1 MVDRYKVVVG
11 NVTATA
17 HGAAH
22 PEGEYVLWRDYE
34 ALRDEVDAHKRSRQI
49 DANEARSREQE
60 LRAEVELL
68 KVDLDETIKDS
79 HKQLAEVERLK
90 PLRGDLQTVSDVLRD
105 FPGET
110 AWQQAQAAVA
120 EVERLRAALASIAAN
135 TCCGS
140 CQEAALVAQA
150 AIRCS
155 SPTTGSR

>member
-1 MVDRYKVVVG
+1 MNPMEQVLLLADY
-11 NVTATA
+11 TA
-17 HGAAH
+17 
-22 PEGEYVLWRDYE
+22 
-34 ALRDEVDAHKRSRQI
+34 
-49 DANEARSREQE
+49 

-155 SPTTGSR
+155 SPTGESL